1 MTSKSE
7 TVSRQN
13 LLAGNIVKSM
23 TTESNG
29 HPGCQALFMR
39 GFGVK
44 RLQPWR
50 RPVTDEAFRGKRRTQ
65 KKPLIPKV
73 QNGLFQARISL
84 LAKCPSNEEGFS
96 LGGCLT
102 KERGGGNEKWDPT
115 V

>member
-29 HPGCQALFMR
+29 HPGCQRLFMR
-39 GFGVK
+39 GFWCQAFTAVVSA
-44 RLQPWR
+44 RDR
-50 RPVTDEAFRGKRRTQ
+50 RSISRQTPHAEKTSDSQGTKW
-65 KKPLIPKV
+65 PIPSKE
-73 QNGLFQARISL
+73 SL
-84 LAKCPSNEEGFS
+84 PAKCPSNEEDSSF
-96 LGGCLT
+96 GGYLT
-102 KERGGGNEKWDPT
+102 KERGVGNEKWDPA